1 MENQNAQVTNDLLNI
16 TAIMM
21 KDPEGA
27 SVLGVWHCME
37 TIAAARPD
45 NSVCLVPGVPMS
57 VPEIASCFHFP
68 VTLVEKAVAWLQKL
82 DRLTLTGG
90 LLQFTGCQKKTAE
103 GLTPKDEARQKRI
116 REQTR
121 LRVAKCRELKKEKEK
136 TEELHETVVED
147 AIAESPS
154 RGVEESKM
162 LQATDVVTQN
172 ITTPVTPDVT
182 QVVTDNVTQNVTSVV
197 TQHVTQNGF
206 TDINNNINNK
216 YALYALYADMLISH
230 KPVSKYQRILDA
242 WNKLPLRKFTGLVP
256 LLQKKLDYLL
266 ERYGEETIVNTVERI
281 GSSDFLLG
289 KKAGRTWT
297 VTLGWLLE
305 PGNFAKVLAEN
316 YFDKPDVGGADWQP
330 GERCPFYLPGEG
342 TEAFTPEEEKE
353 AVRNLFLPTTPAQ
366 KKATRLLGLSDR
378 GCAA

>member
-1 MENQNAQVTNDLLNI
+1 MKSQNEQVTNDLLNI

-37 TIAAARPD
+37 TIAVARPD
-45 NSVCLVPGVPMS
+45 NSVCLVPGVPLS
-57 VPEIASCFHFP
+57 IPEIASCFHFP

-82 DRLTLTGG
+82 GRLTFDGG
-90 LLQFTGCQKKTAE
+90 LLQFTGCRKKPAE
-103 GLTPKDEARQKRI
+103 GRTPKDESRQKRI

-136 TEELHETVVED
+136 AEGVHETIVED
-147 AIAESPS
+147 ALAENAS
-154 RGVEESKM
+154 RDAEEDKNFQETGVVM
-162 LQATDVVTQN
+162 QNVT
-172 ITTPVTPDVT
+172 TCVTPDVT
-182 QVVTDNVTQNVTSVV
+182 QVVTHDVTQNVTGVV
-197 TQHVTQNGF
+197 TQHVTQNGI
-206 TDINNNINNK
+206 TDINNNNK
-216 YALYALYADMLISH
+216 YALYADMLISH

-242 WNKLPLRKFTGLVP
+242 WNKLPLRKFTGLIP

-266 ERYGEETIVNTVERI
+266 ERYGEETIVKTIRRI
-281 GSSDFLLG
+281 GDSAFLLG

-305 PGNFAKVLAEN
+305 PGNFAKVLAGN
-316 YFDKPDVGGADWQP
+316 YFDKPNAGGAEWQP

-342 TEAFTPEEEKE
+342 TEAFTREEEKE

-366 KKATRLLGLSDR
+366 KKAAKLLGLADGR
-378 GCAA
+378 CAA